1 MIKNK
6 LVEAIEVFAEIQNN
20 PCLKHKTFIIFLNK
34 VDVFKD
40 KILTT
45 NIIDHFADFPEGLQR
60 EEGVGLEFLKD
71 KFLNANL
78 DRSGR
83 RKKDIYAHKTT
94 ATDTDAMKFVFEA
107 VKDSILRHNL
117 KQYNLV

>member
-1 MIKNK
+1 MAAIDEFDTYILPDNQVCGAQLTLGSTLMIFIFQNNNLMIKNK

-45 NIIDHFADFPEGLQR
+45 NIIDHFADFP
-60 EEGVGLEFLKD
+60 
-71 KFLNANL
+71 
-78 DRSGR
+78 GR
-83 RKKDIYAHKTT
+83 QHNKRQLA
-94 ATDTDAMKFVFEA
+94 AVTDW
-107 VKDSILRHNL
+107 
-117 KQYNLV
+117 